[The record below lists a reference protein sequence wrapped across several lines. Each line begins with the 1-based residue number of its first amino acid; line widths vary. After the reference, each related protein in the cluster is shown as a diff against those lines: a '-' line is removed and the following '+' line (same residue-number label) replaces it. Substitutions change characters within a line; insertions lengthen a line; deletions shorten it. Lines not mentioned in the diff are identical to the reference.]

1 MSYFDQAISTEQ
13 FLGSHKINTNDGIS
27 WRRVAD
33 GQGTHTL
40 YHGSAGIIL
49 FYMELYLSTKEQ
61 SYLDTL
67 RAAGDD
73 LLAYVIRK
81 AQAKAFI
88 TIGFYS
94 GWPGY
99 VYVLNELYKLT
110 ADEKYKSGA
119 LMALDRITAQSSALG
134 GGIGW
139 IEPIPFSDITGITG
153 EREVIDLSVGA
164 AGAGIIY
171 LYAFREGLLADTTL
185 AEKTAD
191 RLLEVGE
198 DTPDGI
204 RWLMMADMPFPF
216 TAPNFAH
223 GGAGVGYFLA
233 DLYREA
239 KGQAYLDAALSAAE
253 YIKTRTVTSGAGILV
268 CHTEEQ
274 QPPST
279 FYLGV
284 CHGPAGTGRFMYL
297 LNQITGDTRYID
309 WLGANFKGMLS
320 TGAPEQRSK
329 GLWQNYGQCC
339 GDAGIGDY
347 ALFLFSVTGDEKYLN
362 YAEQTAK
369 HIVNQGNNTAGLSWQ
384 TAEHRDRRDFLETQT
399 GYMQGAAG
407 IASFLL
413 HIDSVL
419 NQMPVKMILPET
431 PFSYHETHGHL
442 ARS

>member
-1 MSYFDQAISTEQ
+1 MTYLQQAIATET
-13 FLGSHKINTNDGIS
+13 FLSSNQIDTKEGIS
-27 WRRVAD
+27 WQRVPEGKA
-33 GQGTHTL
+33 THTL
-40 YHGSAGIIL
+40 YHGSAGVIL
-49 FYMELYLSTKEQ
+49 FYIEMFLNTKQ
-61 SYLDTL
+61 DDYLDIVK
-67 RAAGDD
+67 RAGND
-73 LLAYVIRK
+73 LLAYVTTK
-81 AQAKAFI
+81 AESEAFI

-99 VYVLNELYKLT
+99 VYVLNELYKVT
-110 ADEKYKSGA
+110 GDIKYKEGA
-119 LMALDRITAQSSALG
+119 LLALDRLTAQSSKIG
-134 GGIGW
+134 NGIGW

-171 LYAFREGLLADTTL
+171 LYAFREGLLADTKL
-185 AEKTAD
+185 AEQTAD
-191 RLLEVGE
+191 RLLELGE

-233 DLYREA
+233 DLFKET
-239 KGQAYLDAALSAAE
+239 KNKAYLDAALSAAK
-253 YIKTRTVTSGAGILV
+253 YIETRAVTAGDGFLV

-297 LNQITGDTRYID
+297 LNQITGDSHYID
-309 WLGANFKGMLS
+309 WIKDNFKGLLN
-320 TGAPEQRSK
+320 TGAPDERSK

-347 ALFLFSVTGDEKYLN
+347 SLFLFHVTGDEDYLS
-362 YAEQTAK
+362 YAKKTAENL
-369 HIVNQGNNTAGLSWQ
+369 VSQGANSTGLCWKM
-384 TAEHRDRRDFLETQT
+384 AEHRDRRDFLEIQT

-407 IASFLL
+407 VASFLL
-413 HIDSVL
+413 HLDGVL
-419 NQMPVKMILPET
+419 NQKPEKLILPET
-431 PFSYHETHGHL
+431 PFSYRD
-442 ARS
+442 A

>member
-1 MSYFDQAISTEQ
+1 MSYFEQAVSTEQ
-13 FLGSHKINTNDGIS
+13 FLGAHKIDSSDGIS
-27 WRRVAD
+27 WQRVPN
-33 GQGTHTL
+33 GRGTHTL

-49 FYMELYLSTKEQ
+49 FYIEMYLTTKQEN
-61 SYLDTL
+61 YLDIL

-73 LLAYVIRK
+73 LLAYVTTK
-81 AQAKAFI
+81 AQSEAFI

-99 VYVLNELYKLT
+99 VYVLNELYKAT
-110 ADEKYKSGA
+110 GEEKYKAGA
-119 LMALDRITAQSSALG
+119 LMSLDRITAQSSKIG
-134 GGIGW
+134 NGIGW
-139 IEPIPFSDITGITG
+139 IEPIPFSDITGIKG

-171 LYAFREGLLADTTL
+171 LYAYREGLLPDSSL

-204 RWLMMADMPFPF
+204 RWLMMTDMPFPF

-233 DLYREA
+233 DLYRETNH
-239 KGQAYLDAALSAAE
+239 QAYIDAALSAAD
-253 YIKTRTVTSGAGILV
+253 YIKTRTVPSGEGFLV

-297 LNQITGDTRYID
+297 LNQVTGDKQYLEWIN
-309 WLGANFKGMLS
+309 ANFDGLLN

-347 ALFLFSVTGDEKYLN
+347 ALFLFAATGDEKYLN
-362 YAEQTAK
+362 YAKQTAD
-369 HIVNQGNNTAGLSWQ
+369 HIVNQGEHGAGLSWE

-413 HIDSVL
+413 HLDGVL
-419 NQMPVKMILPET
+419 NHKPVKLILPET
-431 PFSYHETHGHL
+431 PFSYPETN
-442 ARS
+442 

>member
-1 MSYFDQAISTEQ
+1 MSYFEHAISTAH
-13 FLGSHKINTNDGIS
+13 FLDSHQIDTHDGIS

-33 GQGTHTL
+33 GRGTHTL

-49 FYMELYLSTKEQ
+49 FYIEMYLSTKTPA
-61 SYLDTL
+61 YLDTL

-73 LLAYVIRK
+73 LLAYVVSK
-81 AQAKAFI
+81 AEAEAFI

-99 VYVLNELYKLT
+99 VYVLNELFNVT
-110 ADEKYKSGA
+110 GDQKYKSGA
-119 LMALDRITAQSSALG
+119 ITALERITAQSSQLG
-134 GGIGW
+134 NGIGW
-139 IEPIPFSDITGITG
+139 VEAIPFSDITGITG

-171 LYAFREGLLADTTL
+171 LYAYRQGLLSDTTL
-185 AEKTAD
+185 AEQTAN
-191 RLLEVGE
+191 RLLELGE

-233 DLYREA
+233 DLYRETNN
-239 KGQAYLDAALSAAE
+239 KGYLDAALSAAE
-253 YIKTRTVTSGAGILV
+253 YIKTRTVTSGDGVLV

-274 QPPST
+274 QPPTT

-297 LNQITGDTRYID
+297 LNQITGDNQYLD
-309 WLGANFKGMLS
+309 WLSTNFEGLLS
-320 TGAPEQRSK
+320 TGAPQQRSK

-347 ALFLFSVTGDEKYLN
+347 ALFLFEATKNEKYLN
-362 YAEQTAK
+362 YAKQTAA
-369 HIVNQGNNTAGLSWQ
+369 HIIHQGNAAEGLSWE
-384 TAEHRDRRDFLETQT
+384 TAEHRDRRNFLETQT

-407 IASFLL
+407 IASCLL
-413 HIDSVL
+413 HLDGVL
-419 NQMPVKMILPET
+419 KNNPVKLIMPET
-431 PFSYHETHGHL
+431 PFSYPQANQT
-442 ARS
+442 